1 MNKEQMFELFLC
13 TFDIGIIL
21 ILNYK
26 LIEQQFSFNN
36 SNHSKYDN
44 RGNCKYMVL
53 Y

>member
-26 LIEQQFSFNN
+26 LIEQQFRRLTV
-36 SNHSKYDN
+36 YT
-44 RGNCKYMVL
+44 R
-53 Y
+53 

>member
-26 LIEQQFSFNN
+26 LIEQQFRWN
-36 SNHSKYDN
+36 KIRKRYEWKM
-44 RGNCKYMVL
+44 GIL
-53 Y
+53 

>member
-26 LIEQQFSFNN
+26 LIEQQFRRLTV
-36 SNHSKYDN
+36 YT
-44 RGNCKYMVL
+44 RCGREL
-53 Y
+53 GL